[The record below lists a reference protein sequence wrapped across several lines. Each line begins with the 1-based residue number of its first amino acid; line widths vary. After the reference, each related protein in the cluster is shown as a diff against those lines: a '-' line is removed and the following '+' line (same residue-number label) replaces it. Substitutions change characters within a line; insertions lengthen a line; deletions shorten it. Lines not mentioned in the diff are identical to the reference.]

1 MDEDNSQIA
10 ISKMKIT
17 KTSLFFIYTQIGCG
31 GGGRIGSYWVYFSGC
46 KYEKVIVDNF

>member
-31 GGGRIGSYWVYFSGC
+31 GGEDWELLGLFFWVQ
-46 KYEKVIVDNF
+46 V